1 MFLKADEG
9 QLHLSCHK
17 RAGTLYEGD
26 MALLVTQCRAVHLV
40 YARAVFVLL
49 TTCTIE
55 SILLV
60 MDCSHSVM
68 FHECM
73 LDRYIDTRRSGISC
87 SLGLDAITG
96 CLKDD
101 VH

>member
-1 MFLKADEG
+1 MFYKADEG

-73 LDRYIDTRRSGISC
+73 LHRYIDTRRSGISC